1 MTPGGSPTF
10 RRDALA
16 RAAAAVAVLAAA
28 AAIAFPLAA
37 HFGALDSKSVHPVS
51 PPRAAS
57 PTPTP
62 VSLLDVGRG
71 ALTRV
76 VTVETDKPAQEAL
89 GTAWLF
95 DDKGDFV
102 TNAHVVAGALSVRL
116 TDRSANTYVAHVI
129 GSDEAADIAV
139 LRVAGGFAAQ
149 PFATR
154 ASALTQLPLPVV
166 DVASS
171 RATGHDD
178 LTVTS
183 LTQTGQDIPLRPGE
197 VPADGSAPTVYH
209 DMLVLSGARVYM
221 GNSGG
226 PVLDAGGQVVG
237 ILTLASP
244 DQPDAFAIPITKV
257 IGELR
262 QYAGSA

>member
-1 MTPGGSPTF
+1 MTPEGSPTF

-16 RAAAAVAVLAAA
+16 RAAAAVAALAAA
-28 AAIAFPLAA
+28 GAIAFPLAA
-37 HFGALDSKSVHPVS
+37 HFSSLDAKTVRPVT

-57 PTPTP
+57 PTPAP
-62 VSLLDVGRG
+62 VSMLDVGRS

-76 VTVETDKPAQEAL
+76 VTVETDKPAQESL

-129 GSDEAADIAV
+129 GSDQASDIAV
-139 LRVAGGFAAQ
+139 LRAAGGFAAQ
-149 PFATR
+149 PFAAR
-154 ASALTQLPLPVV
+154 SSPLAQLPLPVV

-178 LTVTS
+178 ITVTS
-183 LTQTGQDIPLRPGE
+183 LTQTSQDIPLRPGE
-197 VPADGSAPTVYH
+197 VPADGSSPAVYH
-209 DMLVLSGARVYM
+209 DMLVLSGAHVYM

-244 DQPDAFAIPITKV
+244 DQPDAFAIPITRV
-257 IGELR
+257 IAELR
-262 QYAGSA
+262 QYAGSG